1 MPGPIRISAAAAFTL
16 LVCWRLGRLV
26 IDRVRAPLLRVEREL
41 LSGITGAS
49 VLSLLVTV
57 CCALHLARLAV
68 FLTLGGV
75 AIALSFIPG
84 VRRAVATYS
93 CPPLSAAARAFFGLT
108 YAFYLVL
115 YLSNSLAP
123 EMSPDGAA
131 YHLGLVYRYYRQA
144 GFDRLTTNIY
154 EYLSKGLEMLYLFAF
169 AFGRHAAA
177 ATVHCAFLLALPL
190 LILTYGRRIRRPWA
204 GIGGA
209 MLFYLSPVAG
219 IDGVSAY
226 TDVALAAAAFAL
238 FYLLEIW
245 RENGAEDDPALLAG
259 AGLVAGFCFAIK
271 FTGAVAVLYAAT
283 IILWRRRPRALA
295 PVLGS
300 AAIVIF
306 PWPLKNWLWTG
317 NPAAPFFNR
326 VFRNP
331 YIHVSFESAYRH
343 YFATYNLPEYHSLPW
358 KLTVSGSLGGQ
369 IGPVFLLAPLAL
381 VSLRF
386 AEGRRCLLAALFFLL
401 PYPANIGAR
410 FLIPALPFI
419 AFAMALAVD
428 FSRYLPMALVML
440 AAVCAWPRTI
450 RHYRAPAGTW
460 QIGTAPWQAALGL
473 TPSFPNAQNG
483 GPSGLLCAP
492 ERYLEQRS
500 AEYRIARMID
510 EHVPPDG
517 RVWSTMQVAE
527 AYERP
532 DLLVSYQSAE
542 GERIEDILA
551 TAIETDR
558 QPLWNLRF
566 TFAPGTLQE
575 LTFEQRNETENDIW
589 SIGEVKFFL
598 GQTEA
603 HPAIQEVTA
612 TPFPWDAALAT
623 DGNPL
628 TRWKSWEA
636 IRPGMRWRVKFRA
649 PVMLDRAELH
659 CAHDQW
665 AIDVRMVGVDARR
678 EKLEDPH
685 YGDLRALAARTVKR
699 RGIDYLLAGGNS
711 RLAVSFASDPGGWK
725 LARVSETDDATLYR
739 IDSGI

>member
-1 MPGPIRISAAAAFTL
+1 
-16 LVCWRLGRLV
+16 
-26 IDRVRAPLLRVEREL
+26 
-41 LSGITGAS
+41 
-49 VLSLLVTV
+49 
-57 CCALHLARLAV
+57 
-68 FLTLGGV
+68 
-75 AIALSFIPG
+75 
-84 VRRAVATYS
+84 
-93 CPPLSAAARAFFGLT
+93 
-108 YAFYLVL
+108 
-115 YLSNSLAP
+115 
-123 EMSPDGAA
+123 MSPDGAA
-131 YHLGLVYRYYRQA
+131 YHLGLGYRYYRQA

-245 RENGAEDDPALLAG
+245 LLEIWRGKGAEDDRALLLC

-283 IILWRRRPRALA
+283 VILLGRRPRALA

-386 AEGRRCLLAALFFLL
+386 AGGRRRLLAALFFLL

-410 FLIPALPFI
+410 FLIPALPFV

-428 FSRYLPMALVML
+428 FSRYLPMALVMA

-450 RHYRAPAGTW
+450 RHYRAPEGTW

-483 GPSGLLCAP
+483 GPGGLLCAPDPNAQNGGPGGLLCAP

-510 EHVPPDG
+510 
-517 RVWSTMQVAE
+517 
-527 AYERP
+527 
-532 DLLVSYQSAE
+532 
-542 GERIEDILA
+542 
-551 TAIETDR
+551 
-558 QPLWNLRF
+558 
-566 TFAPGTLQE
+566 
-575 LTFEQRNETENDIW
+575 
-589 SIGEVKFFL
+589 
-598 GQTEA
+598 
-603 HPAIQEVTA
+603 
-612 TPFPWDAALAT
+612 
-623 DGNPL
+623 
-628 TRWKSWEA
+628 
-636 IRPGMRWRVKFRA
+636 
-649 PVMLDRAELH
+649 
-659 CAHDQW
+659 
-665 AIDVRMVGVDARR
+665 
-678 EKLEDPH
+678 
-685 YGDLRALAARTVKR
+685 
-699 RGIDYLLAGGNS
+699 
-711 RLAVSFASDPGGWK
+711 
-725 LARVSETDDATLYR
+725 
-739 IDSGI
+739 